1 MPKFPVII
9 LVVAFTTGLLFQF
22 LFPINTSTY
31 ILTLL
36 ILIVFIFVS
45 YYFVKRSLF
54 LQIFL
59 VLAISC
65 IGALYLTMKQENE
78 PFYPFEVPKIRN
90 AKIIAT
96 IEKIDLLKKNKI
108 STEINIISV
117 NNKEF
122 ENSISSKFL
131 CNMWKDTTRSLEL
144 IYTNLEIGN
153 TISFIGTI
161 KKARDQRNP
170 GEFNYEKY
178 LLQKGISGII
188 SCYKIE
194 SLKIINTEED
204 YISNLI
210 FDIRKN
216 IYARINTLF
225 NEKSSALIKG
235 IILADRS
242 DINYEIKKTFINTGV
257 IHVLAVSGLHVGFIT
272 LLFFLIFGRF
282 DLRIDYGLTILGII
296 CFLIITGGHPSVF
309 RASTMAVVYLLAKL
323 TGRSTN
329 GFNSISIAALII
341 LLINPNELLNPGFLL
356 SFSAVI
362 SILIIYPILS
372 EKIANLQI
380 NGLVKKI
387 LLFMS
392 VSFAAQIGTLPFTL
406 VYFNKLSLVS
416 LFANLIV
423 IPIIGFVVAIS
434 LLSLVISVV
443 SIWAASMIASA
454 NMMLIDLLFYFVQ
467 NVSELS
473 FSFIPIYN
481 FSIYDG
487 IIFYTFLAI
496 ILFAVVKFKKR
507 LSLVVLIIFSLL
519 SMQHFFSFDNSPLL
533 GNSELSIIYIDVGQG
548 DSFLIKFPN
557 SKTALID
564 AGNATE
570 YFDNGERII
579 LPLLQRLGIKK
590 VDYAFVSHL
599 DSDHYAGFISL
610 INQNIISKVYKP
622 KVQKSVKDS
631 IFEDY
636 LTANKIQYDYYSNA
650 SINIGNCKIY
660 FLNDTSYAE
669 YNNFDSNNK
678 SGIIKIVYGSTSFLF
693 VGDAEKEAE
702 QFMIKRYFTFLKADV
717 LKVGHHGSNTSSSNL
732 FLDMVKPSIGII
744 SAGVMN
750 KFSHPSKKVL
760 SKFKKRN
767 IKIRRTDLE
776 GAIILSSDGY
786 VVRNID
792 WRNL

>member
-9 LVVAFTTGLLFQF
+9 LGVAFATGLLFQF

-96 IEKIDLLKKNKI
+96 IEKIDLLKKSKI
-108 STEINIISV
+108 SIEINIISV

-454 NMMLIDLLFYFVQ
+454 NMMLIDLLFYFVH

-507 LSLVVLIIFSLL
+507 LSLVVLIIFALL

-669 YNNFDSNNK
+669 YKNFDSNNK

-702 QFMIKRYFTFLKADV
+702 QFMIKRYSTFLKADV

-732 FLDMVKPSIGII
+732 LSVP
-744 SAGVMN
+744 
-750 KFSHPSKKVL
+750 VL
-760 SKFKKRN
+760 
-767 IKIRRTDLE
+767 
-776 GAIILSSDGY
+776 
-786 VVRNID
+786 
-792 WRNL
+792 